1 MPDLLNPWGCRD
13 AHIQFMKKRKRST
26 RKQKALIVN
35 QLNHGANDLNELLAD
50 GWRVV
55 VVSPF
60 SSSGTAVPGCLV
72 IVQKG
77 R

>member
-13 AHIQFMKKRKRST
+13 AHIQFMKKRKRTT

-55 VVSPF
+55 VV
-60 SSSGTAVPGCLV
+60 
-72 IVQKG
+72 
-77 R
+77 